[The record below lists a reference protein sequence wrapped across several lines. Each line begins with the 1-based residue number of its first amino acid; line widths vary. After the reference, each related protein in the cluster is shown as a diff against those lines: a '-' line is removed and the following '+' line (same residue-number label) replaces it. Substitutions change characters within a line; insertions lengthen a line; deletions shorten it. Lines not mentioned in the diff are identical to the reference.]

1 MSAPA
6 PFGRSPARLP
16 PQLEARLSSSLEAE
30 LARPVRPWW
39 RDAVA
44 FVGVTLALFVVGCF
58 LFQRSVSP
66 LALGAGVWSQS
77 LALLAASLVAGVA
90 GLAPWPQRTSR
101 PLVLGALVA
110 GTVLVTQVVSMELA
124 PFTPKLG
131 CFVWELVA
139 SLVPAGV
146 AIVAARH
153 YAPRLSRAMVLGWAA
168 GTLSLAVM
176 QLKCPHRDVGHLL
189 LFHVLPLVLVVAAT
203 VLVRRRV
210 ATTSYAP

>member
-1 MSAPA
+1 MSSPA

-16 PQLEARLSSSLEAE
+16 AEFEARLTSTLDAE
-30 LARPVRPWW
+30 LARPPRPWW
-39 RDAVA
+39 RDAAA
-44 FVGVTLALFVVGCF
+44 FVAVTLALFVVGCF
-58 LFQRSVSP
+58 AFHASVSP
-66 LALGAGVWSQS
+66 FALGAGVWSQA

-101 PLVLGALVA
+101 PVVLGALVA

-131 CFVWELVA
+131 CLVWELVG
-139 SLVPAGV
+139 SVVPAAV

-189 LFHVLPLVLVVAAT
+189 VFHLLPLGLVVAAT

-210 ATTSYAP
+210 PTTSYAP